1 MAWLVVEG
9 LLIGLGA
16 AAPIGPVNVEIAR
29 RTLRGGFRAG
39 VALGAGAVSVD
50 VGYAGLTSLSVGR
63 FLDRPAVAVPLAVGS
78 VAILGYLGVLCLR
91 GAWRGG
97 PVEATEEAPH
107 VHAGL
112 RAADGPTPLDYASP
126 PLATPRNGYVTGLLM
141 TAVNPLTLAFWF
153 TALPSV
159 AGPIDPRRL
168 PLIAVG
174 VFVGTISWV
183 LAFAGTLAAL
193 GRFRR
198 GLWLRVVDLAGGV
211 TLIAFAVAAFLRS
224 IRPHL

>member
-1 MAWLVVEG
+1 MTGLVLEG
-9 LLIGLGA
+9 VLIGLGA

-29 RTLRGGFRAG
+29 RTLRGGFAAG

-50 VGYAGLTSLSVGR
+50 VAYAALTSLSVGR
-63 FLDRPAVAVPLAVGS
+63 LLDRPAIAVPLAVGS
-78 VAILGYLGVLCLR
+78 VVILSYLGYACLR
-91 GAWRGG
+91 GAFRATPL
-97 PVEATEEAPH
+97 PVPPLVGTADQRATSQTLDYQP
-107 VHAGL
+107 
-112 RAADGPTPLDYASP
+112 AADVP
-126 PLATPRNGYVTGLLM
+126 PSRRSGYLAGLLM

-153 TALPSV
+153 TVLPSA

-168 PLIAVG
+168 PLVAVG
-174 VFVGTISWV
+174 VFFGTISWV
-183 LAFAGTLAAL
+183 LAFSGTLAVL

-198 GLWLRVVDLAGGV
+198 GLWLRVVDGAGGV

>member
-1 MAWLVVEG
+1 MAWPVVEG

-29 RTLRGGFRAG
+29 RTLRGGLWAG

-50 VGYAGLTSLSVGR
+50 VAYAGLTSLSVGR
-63 FLDRPAVAVPLAVGS
+63 VLDRPAMTVTLGVLS
-78 VAILGYLGVLCLR
+78 VLILTYLGVQC
-91 GAWRGG
+91 
-97 PVEATEEAPH
+97 
-107 VHAGL
+107 L
-112 RAADGPTPLDYASP
+112 RAAWAGTLPDDAGALNTGAGNAEPLRSVRS
-126 PLATPRNGYVTGLLM
+126 PRNGYLTGLLM
-141 TAVNPLTLAFWF
+141 TVVNPLTLAFWF

-168 PLIAVG
+168 PLVAVG
-174 VFVGTISWV
+174 VFVGTGSWV
-183 LAFAGTLAAL
+183 LAFAGTLAVL

-198 GLWLRVVDLAGGV
+198 GAWLRAVDGAGGV
-211 TLIAFAVAAFLRS
+211 TLIAFAGLAFLRS